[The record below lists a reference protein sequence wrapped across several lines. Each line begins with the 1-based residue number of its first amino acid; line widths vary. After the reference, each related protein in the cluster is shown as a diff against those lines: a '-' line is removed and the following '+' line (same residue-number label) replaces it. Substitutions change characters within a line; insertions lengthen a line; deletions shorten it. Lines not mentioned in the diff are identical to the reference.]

1 MEKAQKVLR
10 MAGEKKLL
18 GQIFKYVKTLNKER
32 NILLICTLKNLR
44 GVLIVCANEGS
55 VIYHIIFLCQ

>member
-1 MEKAQKVLR
+1 MAQKVLR
-10 MAGEKKLL
+10 MADEKKLL
-18 GQIFKYVKTLNKER
+18 GQRFKYVKTLNKER

-44 GVLIVCANEGS
+44 GVLIVSANEGS